1 MLSYQTTIKTTEW
14 VLFGVCLG
22 VGVVLLGVG
31 VILVIKFKK
40 AKKVEFEFE

>member
-1 MLSYQTTIKTTEW
+1 LLSYQTTIKITEW

-31 VILVIKFKK
+31 VILLIKFKK
-40 AKKVEFEFE
+40 AKKVE

>member
-1 MLSYQTTIKTTEW
+1 MGYQGSIKTTEW

-40 AKKVEFEFE
+40 AKKVE